1 MAEFYDEMAIVAAEL
16 INEFGRELTLVK
28 ESRTPEDPDKPWRG
42 TDDSGA
48 VSVTVKGAVVGFD
61 DDLVDGDMIR
71 RGDLDA
77 WVEPKAG
84 HDFSEFDYV
93 LDEGRRLKIMSTRT
107 IRPANTTVAYRL
119 QLRA

>member
-1 MAEFYDEMAIVAAEL
+1 MAEFYDEMTIVAAEL

-28 ESRTPEDPDKPWRG
+28 ESRTPADPDKPWRG
-42 TDDSGA
+42 TDDAGA

-77 WVEPKAG
+77 RSEEHTSELQSRENLVCRLVLGKKKTKAYD
-84 HDFSEFDYV
+84 H
-93 LDEGRRLKIMSTRT
+93 
-107 IRPANTTVAYRL
+107 
-119 QLRA
+119 